1 MDNISIARLLEETA
15 ALLEIDAADPFRI
28 RSYRRAAEAVEQQT
42 TQLATL
48 ADDPKQLLAIAGIG
62 KSMVANIQAILTTGT
77 LPLREELLQK
87 YRPTML
93 ELLRLPGMGPKTVAL
108 VWSACQVCDIDG
120 LEAAARAGQLTRLP
134 RMGEKFVTKLLKGIE
149 DHRKNSSRFRIDK
162 AQYHADILSNLIREF
177 PGIDEITPAGSLRR
191 GRETVGDLDLLVTGP
206 ACEPDV
212 VSAAVEHVAALP
224 LIDKLLA
231 KGQNKVSFTLRNN
244 LQVDVRL
251 LPRSGY
257 GAALQYF
264 TGSKMHNVALRQR
277 AIKRGLTLNEYALL
291 RIEDNVIVASASEAD
306 IYNALDLDYIPP
318 ELRENSGELEAA
330 ASRTLP
336 QLIELGDICGDLHMH
351 TNATDGRDT
360 IRQMAEAALARGLKY
375 IAITDHSKNL
385 AMTNGLDDE
394 HALAHIKA
402 IREVDAEF
410 AEEFAAGTGP
420 QWRAYEASQD
430 SRNKSSATPY
440 SLLPTPSPFR
450 ILPGIEVDILA
461 DGALDLDDST
471 LAQMDIVVAS
481 VHSLFSQPA
490 EEMTAR
496 VLRALENPHVRILGH
511 PTGRKVLGRE
521 GYAIYIDTILKRAA
535 ELGVAVEHN
544 ASPARADLND
554 LNLRIAKQYGC
565 KIVVDTDAHSTEEL
579 DQMRYGITQL
589 RRAWLTPADILNTEP
604 TAEALLQNLRP
615 ATALKR

>member
-1 MDNISIARLLEETA
+1 M
-15 ALLEIDAADPFRI
+15 
-28 RSYRRAAEAVEQQT
+28 
-42 TQLATL
+42 
-48 ADDPKQLLAIAGIG
+48 
-62 KSMVANIQAILTTGT
+62 
-77 LPLREELLQK
+77 PLREELLQK
-87 YRPTML
+87 YKPTML

-120 LEAAARAGQLTRLP
+120 LEAAAKAGQLTKLP

-162 AQYHADILSNLIREF
+162 AQQHADTIINLIRAF
-177 PGIDEITPAGSLRR
+177 PGIDEIIPAGSLRR
-191 GRETVGDLDLLVTGP
+191 GRETVGDLDLLATGP

-212 VSAAVEHVAALP
+212 VAAAVEHVANLP
-224 LIDKLLA
+224 LIDKLIA

-251 LPRSGY
+251 LPRASY

-277 AIKRGLTLNEYALL
+277 AIKRGLTLSEYALL
-291 RIEDNVIVASASEAD
+291 RLEDNVIVAAASEAD

-318 ELRENSGELEAA
+318 ELRENGGELEAA
-330 ASRTLP
+330 ANHTLP
-336 QLIELGDICGDLHMH
+336 QLITLADIRGDLHMH
-351 TNATDGRDT
+351 TEATDGRDT

-385 AMTNGLDDE
+385 AMTNGLDDAR
-394 HALAHIKA
+394 ALAHVKR
-402 IREVDAEF
+402 IREVDTQLQQEF
-410 AEEFAAGTGP
+410 EG
-420 QWRAYEASQD
+420 
-430 SRNKSSATPY
+430 KI
-440 SLLPTPSPFR
+440 R

-481 VHSLFSQPA
+481 VHSHFNQPA

-496 VLRALENPHVRILGH
+496 VLRALENPHLRILGH

-521 GYAIYIDTILKRAA
+521 PYAINIDTILKSAA
-535 ELGVAVEHN
+535 QKGVAVEHN

-554 LNLRIAKQYGC
+554 LHLRLAKKHNC
-565 KIVVDTDAHSTEEL
+565 KIVINTDAHATEEL

-589 RRAWLTPADILNTEP
+589 RRAWLTPSDILNTRP
-604 TAEALLQNLRP
+604 TAEALLKNLRP
-615 ATALKR
+615 KP

>member
-1 MDNISIARLLEETA
+1 MDNISIARLLDETA

-42 TQLATL
+42 TQIATL
-48 ADDPKQLLAIAGIG
+48 ADDPKQLLAIPGIG
-62 KSMVANIQAILTTGT
+62 KGMVANIQAIFSTGT
-77 LPLREELLQK
+77 LPLREELLQRYK
-87 YRPTML
+87 PTML

-108 VWSACQVCDIDG
+108 VWSSCQVCDIDG
-120 LEAAARAGQLTRLP
+120 LEAAAKAGHLTKLP

-162 AQYHADILSNLIREF
+162 AQHHADVISDLIRAF

-206 ACEPDV
+206 ACEPGV
-212 VSAAVEHVAALP
+212 VSAAVEYVAALP

-291 RIEDNVIVASASEAD
+291 RVEDNVIIAAASEAD

-330 ASRTLP
+330 AAHTLP
-336 QLIELGDICGDLHMH
+336 HLITLADIRGDLHMH
-351 TNATDGRDT
+351 TEATDGRDT

-385 AMTNGLDDE
+385 AMTNGLDDAR
-394 HALAHIKA
+394 ALAHIKN
-402 IREVDAEF
+402 IRKVDAEM
-410 AEEFAAGTGP
+410 EGKI
-420 QWRAYEASQD
+420 RV
-430 SRNKSSATPY
+430 
-440 SLLPTPSPFR
+440 
-450 ILPGIEVDILA
+450 LPGIEVDILA

-481 VHSLFSQPA
+481 VHSHFNQPA

-496 VLRALENPHVRILGH
+496 VLRALENPYVRILGH
-511 PTGRKVLGRE
+511 PTGRKVLNRE
-521 GYAIYIDTILKRAA
+521 AYAINIDAILKCAG

-544 ASPARADLND
+544 ASPARSDLND
-554 LNLRIAKQYGC
+554 LNLRLAKQHRC
-565 KIVVDTDAHSTEEL
+565 KIVVDTDAHATEEL

-589 RRAWLTPADILNTEP
+589 RRAWLTPTDIVNTEP
-604 TAEALLQNLRP
+604 TAEALLKNLRP
-615 ATALKR
+615 KP

>member
-1 MDNISIARLLEETA
+1 MDNISIARLLDETA

-42 TQLATL
+42 TQLATI
-48 ADDPKQLLAIAGIG
+48 ADDPKQLLAIPGIG
-62 KSMVANIQAILTTGT
+62 KGMVANIQALLSTGT
-77 LPLREELLQK
+77 IPLREELLQK
-87 YRPTML
+87 YKPSML

-108 VWSACQVCDIDG
+108 VWSSCQVCDIDG
-120 LEAAARAGQLTRLP
+120 LEAAAKAGHLTKLP

-162 AQYHADILSNLIREF
+162 AQQHADTISDLIRAF

-224 LIDKLLA
+224 LIDKLLG

-291 RIEDNVIVASASEAD
+291 RVEDNVIVAAASEAE

-330 ASRTLP
+330 AAHTLP
-336 QLIELGDICGDLHMH
+336 HLITLADIRGDLHMH
-351 TNATDGRDT
+351 TEATDGRDT

-385 AMTNGLDDE
+385 AMTNGLDDKR
-394 HALAHIKA
+394 ALAHIKA
-402 IREVDAEF
+402 IRKVDAEMK
-410 AEEFAAGTGP
+410 G
-420 QWRAYEASQD
+420 
-430 SRNKSSATPY
+430 KI
-440 SLLPTPSPFR
+440 R

-461 DGALDLDDST
+461 DGALDLEDST

-481 VHSLFSQPA
+481 VHSHFNQPI
-490 EEMTAR
+490 EEMTSR
-496 VLRALENPHVRILGH
+496 VLRALENPYVRILGH
-511 PTGRKVLGRE
+511 PTGRKVLSRE
-521 GYAIYIDTILKRAA
+521 AYAINIDLVLKRAA

-544 ASPARADLND
+544 ASPARSDLND

-565 KIVVDTDAHSTEEL
+565 KIVVDTDAHATEEL

-589 RRAWLTPADILNTEP
+589 RRAWLTPAEILNTEP

-615 ATALKR
+615 RP

>member
-1 MDNISIARLLEETA
+1 MDNISIARFLDETA

-42 TQLATL
+42 TQLATI
-48 ADDPKQLLAIAGIG
+48 ADDPKQLLAIPGIG
-62 KSMVANIQAILTTGT
+62 KGMAANIQALLSTGT
-77 LPLREELLQK
+77 IPLREELLQK
-87 YRPTML
+87 YKPTML

-120 LEAAARAGQLTRLP
+120 LEAAAKAGHLTKLP

-149 DHRKNSSRFRIDK
+149 DHRRNSSRFRIDK
-162 AQYHADILSNLIREF
+162 AQQHADSISDLIRAF

-291 RIEDNVIVASASEAD
+291 RVEDNVIVAAASEAD

-330 ASRTLP
+330 AAHTLP
-336 QLIELGDICGDLHMH
+336 HLVTLGDIRGDLHMH
-351 TNATDGRDT
+351 TEATDGRDT
-360 IRQMAEAALARGLKY
+360 IRQMAEAALARGLAY

-385 AMTNGLDDE
+385 AMTNGLDD
-394 HALAHIKA
+394 ARAVAHVKR
-402 IREVDAEF
+402 IREVDKELQQ
-410 AEEFAAGTGP
+410 EYHG
-420 QWRAYEASQD
+420 
-430 SRNKSSATPY
+430 
-440 SLLPTPSPFR
+440 R
-450 ILPGIEVDILA
+450 IRVLAGIEVDILA

-471 LAQMDIVVAS
+471 LAQMDVVVAS
-481 VHSLFSQPA
+481 VHSHFAQPV

-511 PTGRKVLGRE
+511 PTGRKVLSRE
-521 GYAIYIDTILKRAA
+521 AYAINIDKVLKRAS

-544 ASPARADLND
+544 ANPARADLND
-554 LNLRIAKQYGC
+554 LNLRLAKQHGC

-589 RRAWLTPADILNTEP
+589 RRAWLTPADIVNTEP
-604 TAEALLQNLRP
+604 TAEALLKNFRP
-615 ATALKR
+615 KP